1 MRGSTATASRLLTC
15 GGCGATSDPAMRF
28 CGQCGTAL
36 VQQEKQPPPPAT
48 PPSVARPPLQEV
60 PGIPMS
66 VAIAAGGINTSR
78 QLCNLL
84 SALMTDIL
92 LGKVTPQAGNATA
105 NSCGKLLKTVELQHR
120 YGVQGGEGQEKSLN
134 IADIP
139 AVAIPQKKG

>member
-1 MRGSTATASRLLTC
+1 
-15 GGCGATSDPAMRF
+15 
-28 CGQCGTAL
+28 
-36 VQQEKQPPPPAT
+36 
-48 PPSVARPPLQEV
+48 
-60 PGIPMS
+60 MS